1 MNAYST
7 REIGGFNPAGLPC
20 KHSATPAWSRSFL
33 GWLGKALRY
42 ELTRLVA
49 VICIT
54 LVGTSVAAA
63 QERIALLLGAEKY
76 QHFAPSKISVAQNK
90 VLEQALREQGFNV
103 TLVADPVNAAARA
116 ALSEFS
122 RAAETAEFAL
132 IVATGHFATYRSQ
145 SFFLPVNA
153 RIRRA
158 TDLFSRGL
166 SVANIADIARR
177 AKSGAFLMLM
187 TVPDIPSTVAGVG
200 TQPGFSTPPPANV
213 VAVFSTSNKVPTSRV
228 ASVSFQAMKDV
239 IEVASEKPMTL
250 NALANSAAAGGVG
263 RIIGDVK
270 ELNLSEPLTEPEPEK
285 PDPAVQA
292 EALKNAERK
301 AQLDAQARVKEAE
314 ERARVVAQER
324 VKEAEE
330 RARLAAQERVR
341 EAEERAQLAAQ
352 ARVKELEERAR
363 LAEQRAREA
372 EEKAKRDFEA
382 RRRAEEKARRDLA
395 AAASAAERRA
405 AEAKR
410 TAEENAKRELAAV
423 AAEAE
428 RKAEDARRAEAA
440 RKAAEERAAA
450 RTEPASP
457 AAEAPTDAAPNIQS
471 LQVVEALLGRGQR
484 RVIQRILKSKGYYQ
498 GSIDAIFG
506 EMTRTAI
513 RAFQRDLG
521 ATETGYLTPEQFQQ
535 LVASR

>member
-1 MNAYST
+1 MNAHRTEEFGRFTS
-7 REIGGFNPAGLPC
+7 IGLPGQ
-20 KHSATPAWSRSFL
+20 HSATPARSRSFV
-33 GWLGKALRY
+33 GWLGKVLRY
-42 ELTRLVA
+42 ELARLLA
-49 VICIT
+49 VICVT
-54 LVGTSVAAA
+54 LIGVSAPAA
-63 QERIALLLGAEKY
+63 QERIALLLAAEKY
-76 QHFAPSKISVAQNK
+76 QHFGPSKISVAQNK
-90 VLEQALREQGFNV
+90 LLEQALRQQGFSV
-103 TLVADPVNAAARA
+103 TLVANPVNAAARA

-122 RAAETAEFAL
+122 RAADKAEFAL

-153 RIRRA
+153 RVRRA

-166 SVANIADIARR
+166 SVGNVADIVHR
-177 AKSGAFLMLM
+177 AKSGAFFMLVS
-187 TVPDIPSTVAGVG
+187 VPDIPSTIAGVG
-200 TQPGFSTPPPANV
+200 SQPGFSSPPPANV

-228 ASVSFQAMKDV
+228 ASVSFQAMNDI
-239 IEVASEKPMTL
+239 IEVAGEKPLTL
-250 NALANSAAAGGVG
+250 NALANSAAADGVG
-263 RIIGDVK
+263 RIVGEIPQ
-270 ELNLSEPLTEPEPEK
+270 LNLSQKLTKPEPQR

-314 ERARVVAQER
+314 ERARLAARAR

-330 RARLAAQERVR
+330 RAE
-341 EAEERAQLAAQ
+341 LAAQ
-352 ARVKELEERAR
+352 ARVREAEERAR

-405 AEAKR
+405 AEARR
-410 TAEENAKRELAAV
+410 TAEEKAKRELAAV

-428 RKAEDARRAEAA
+428 RKAEAARQAEAA

-450 RTEPASP
+450 SEKPTAPVS
-457 AAEAPTDAAPNIQS
+457 EAPSEAEPNIQS

-521 ATETGYLTPEQFQQ
+521 AAETGYLTPEQFQQ